1 MKATIIT
8 IGDEILIGQIVD
20 TNSAWMGQELNKI
33 GVSVYEIISIGD
45 DRDHILSA
53 FAKAEQQS
61 DVVLITGG
69 LGPTKDDITKSTIC
83 EYFEDSLVQNQEV
96 LEHIREIFSSYVK
109 DAIVPAN
116 ELQSMVPS
124 KARVLKNAHGTAPGM
139 WMEKND
145 TIFISMPGVP
155 FEMRSLMTDEV
166 LPLLSKTDGLP
177 FIYHR
182 TILTAGQGESTIAA
196 RIEQWED
203 DLPADIK
210 LAYLPSL
217 GSVRLRLSS
226 IGPDR
231 EEVTLKVEQR
241 VLVLKELINDIIIG
255 ESNDESM
262 AQQVSALFK
271 KSGLT
276 LAVAESCTGGQI
288 AQQLTEFSGASQFFM
303 GASVTYATRSKID
316 LLDVNP
322 DIIDKY
328 SVVSEQVA
336 MAMAT
341 GARHKFHSD
350 IAVSTTGNAGPSK
363 GDSEVEVGTVYIG
376 IATANDTFAIKFM
389 MGNHRERVIQKT
401 VNKSFE
407 LLQKEILKL
416 LAN

>member
-20 TNSAWMGQELNKI
+20 SNSAWMGRELNKI
-33 GVSVYEIISIGD
+33 GISVFEIISIGD

-61 DVVLITGG
+61 DLVLITGG
-69 LGPTKDDITKSTIC
+69 LGPTKDDITKATIC
-83 EYFEDSLVQNQEV
+83 EYFDDHLVKNEEV
-96 LEHIREIFSSYVK
+96 LQHIKEMFAKYVK

-116 ELQSMVPS
+116 EMQCMLPS
-124 KARVLKNAHGTAPGM
+124 KATILKNAYGTAPGM
-139 WMEKND
+139 WLEKNG
-145 TIFISMPGVP
+145 TVFISMPGVP
-155 FEMRSLMTDEV
+155 FEMKSLMSNEV
-166 LPLLSKTDGLP
+166 LPLLAQTEGLP

-196 RIEQWED
+196 RIEDWEN
-203 DLPADIK
+203 DLPATIK

-226 IGPDR
+226 VGMDR
-231 EEVTLKVEQR
+231 KQVMQEVDARAL
-241 VLVLKELINDIIIG
+241 LLYELINDIIIG
-255 ESNDESM
+255 ESNEESV

-271 KSGLT
+271 KSGRT

-288 AQQLTEFSGASQFFM
+288 AQQLTEHPGASQFFM
-303 GASVTYATRSKID
+303 GATVTYATRSKID
-316 LLDVNP
+316 LLDVDP
-322 DIIDKY
+322 SLIEEY
-328 SVVSEQVA
+328 SVVSEEVAIA
-336 MAMAT
+336 MAV
-341 GARHKFHSD
+341 GARHKFHAD
-350 IAVSTTGNAGPSK
+350 VAVSTTGNAGPSK
-363 GDSEVEVGTVYIG
+363 GDSDVEVGTVFIG
-376 IATANDTFAIKFM
+376 IATEKESFAVKFM

-416 LAN
+416 QAI

>member
-20 TNSAWMGQELNKI
+20 SNSAWMGKELNKI

-61 DVVLITGG
+61 DLVLITGG

-83 EYFEDSLVQNQEV
+83 EYFEDDLVQNVEV
-96 LEHIREIFSSYVK
+96 LEHIRDMFKKYVK

-124 KARVLKNAHGTAPGM
+124 KATLLKNAYGTAPGM
-139 WMEKND
+139 LLERNG

-155 FEMRSLMTDEV
+155 FEMKSLMTDEV
-166 LPLLSKTDGLP
+166 LPLLSRKGGLP
-177 FIYHR
+177 YIYHR

-196 RIEQWED
+196 RIEQWEN
-203 DLPADIK
+203 DLPAAIR

-226 IGPDR
+226 IGQDR
-231 EEVTLKVEQR
+231 SQVMAAVDERVQTLYNLLE
-241 VLVLKELINDIIIG
+241 DIIIG

-262 AQQVSALFK
+262 AQQVSTLLK
-271 KSGLT
+271 KEGLT
-276 LAVAESCTGGQI
+276 LSVAESCTGGQI
-288 AQQLTEFSGASQFFM
+288 AQELTEHAGASQFFM

-316 LLDVNP
+316 LLDVDP
-322 DIIDKY
+322 VVIEKY

-336 MAMAT
+336 MAMAA
-341 GARHKFHSD
+341 GARTKFHSD
-350 IAVSTTGNAGPSK
+350 IAVSTTGNAGPNK
-363 GDSEVEVGTVYIG
+363 GDSDADVGTVFIG
-376 IATANDTFAIKFM
+376 IATANDCFAIKFM

-416 LAN
+416 HAI